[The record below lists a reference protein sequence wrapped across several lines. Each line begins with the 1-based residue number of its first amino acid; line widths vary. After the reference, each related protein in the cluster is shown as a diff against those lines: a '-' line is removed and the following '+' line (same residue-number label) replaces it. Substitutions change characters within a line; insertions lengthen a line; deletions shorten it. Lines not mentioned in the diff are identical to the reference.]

1 MCLAIPTQ
9 ITTIDDQQMATV
21 TLGGVERR
29 ISLIMTPEAQVGDY
43 VLVHT
48 GYAIS
53 VLSPE
58 EAQAS
63 LEAFAELAAIQ
74 AELECQAV
82 DEVH

>member
-63 LEAFAELAAIQ
+63 LEAFAELAEIQ
-74 AELECQAV
+74 AEM
-82 DEVH
+82 DRSTTNEVH

>member
-9 ITTIDDQQMATV
+9 VTAIDENSIATV
-21 TLGGVERR
+21 VLGGVERQ

-48 GYAIS
+48 GYAIN
-53 VLSPE
+53 VMDPE

-63 LEAFAELAAIQ
+63 LDAFAELQAIQ
-74 AELECQAV
+74 DQLDAET
-82 DEVH
+82 

>member
-9 ITTIDDQQMATV
+9 VTSIDENRMATV
-21 TLGGVERR
+21 ELGGVERQ
-29 ISLIMTPEAQVGDY
+29 ISLIMAPEAQIGDY

-53 VLSPE
+53 VLDPE

-63 LEAFAELAAIQ
+63 LDAFAELALIQ
-74 AELECQAV
+74 AEMDRE
-82 DEVH
+82 DERKR